1 MSKINRGLQM
11 TRAWFVA
18 LKGAEESLVAP
29 FCLPKRTV
37 KRVIGVFSTVD
48 MHIDGPL
55 HGVN

>member
-1 MSKINRGLQM
+1 M